1 MPQSTTTGVVVEIK
15 ADMEFLNAAGK
26 AYKGTRFTYS
36 DDRSGD
42 IKAQKF
48 HENVMKYS
56 PEVAKGLNTLVKD
69 DEFTMVKEKK
79 DGSDFWNAISISKGR
94 DTGVV
99 NTAQAQ
105 AAPAAAAGKGHSKP
119 YVSTYET
126 KEERAIRQ
134 RLIVAQSSL
143 TTAINCL
150 SDKDKLSE
158 KKVFAT
164 AENIFQWVMDHK
176 EEKAVADDE
185 VEMGE
190 LD

>member
-1 MPQSTTTGVVVEIK
+1 MPQSVSTGIVVEIK
-15 ADMEFLNAAGK
+15 KDMEFTNAAGK
-26 AYKGTRFTYS
+26 TYKGVRFTYS
-36 DDRSGD
+36 DDKTGD

-56 PEVAKGLNTLVKD
+56 PDVAKGINTLVKD

-79 DGSDFWNAISISKGR
+79 DGSDFWNAISINKGR

-99 NTAQAQ
+99 NNAVVPQVAGK
-105 AAPAAAAGKGHSKP
+105 AAAKP
-119 YVSTYET
+119 FVSTYET
-126 KEERAIRQ
+126 PIERAIRQ

-143 TTAINCL
+143 STAIGCL
-150 SDKDKLSE
+150 SEKDKLNE

-164 AENIFQWVMDHK
+164 AENIFQWVMNHK
-176 EEKAVADDE
+176 EETKVDDE

-190 LD
+190 MT

>member
-99 NTAQAQ
+99 NTAAPTAGK
-105 AAPAAAAGKGHSKP
+105 AAPTKP
-119 YVSTYET
+119 VVSTYET

-143 TTAINCL
+143 STAIGCL

-164 AENIFQWVMDHK
+164 AENIFQWVMNHK
-176 EEKAVADDE
+176 EEVVDGND

-190 LD
+190 MT

>member
-79 DGSDFWNAISISKGR
+79 EGSDFWNAISISKGR

-99 NTAQAQ
+99 NTAAPTAGK
-105 AAPAAAAGKGHSKP
+105 AAPTKP
-119 YVSTYET
+119 FVSTYET

-143 TTAINCL
+143 STAIGCL

-164 AENIFQWVMDHK
+164 AENIFQWVMTHK
-176 EEKAVADDE
+176 EEVVDGND

-190 LD
+190 MT

>member
-79 DGSDFWNAISISKGR
+79 EGSDFWNAISISKGR

-99 NTAQAQ
+99 
-105 AAPAAAAGKGHSKP
+105 
-119 YVSTYET
+119 
-126 KEERAIRQ
+126 
-134 RLIVAQSSL
+134 
-143 TTAINCL
+143 
-150 SDKDKLSE
+150 DKDKLSE

-164 AENIFQWVMDHK
+164 AENIFQWVMNHK
-176 EEKAVADDE
+176 EEVVDGND

-190 LD
+190 MT

>member
-99 NTAQAQ
+99 NTAATPTAGK
-105 AAPAAAAGKGHSKP
+105 AAPTKP
-119 YVSTYET
+119 FVSTYET

-143 TTAINCL
+143 TAAINCL
-150 SDKDKLSE
+150 SEKDKLIE
-158 KKVFAT
+158 KKVFNT
-164 AENIFQWVMDHK
+164 AQNIFQWVMDHGD
-176 EEKAVADDE
+176 APQANDE

-190 LD
+190 MT

>member
-1 MPQSTTTGVVVEIK
+1 MPQSISTGIVVEIK
-15 ADMEFLNAAGK
+15 KDMEFTNAAGK
-26 AYKGTRFTYS
+26 TYKGVRFTYS
-36 DDRSGD
+36 DDKTGD

-56 PEVAKGLNTLVKD
+56 PEVAKGINTLVKD
-69 DEFTMVKEKK
+69 DEFTMIKEKK
-79 DGSDFWNAISISKGR
+79 EGSDFWNAISITKGR

-99 NTAQAQ
+99 NTA
-105 AAPAAAAGKGHSKP
+105 APQAAGKSAAKP

-143 TTAINCL
+143 STAIGCL
-150 SDKDKLSE
+150 SDKEKLNE

-164 AENIFQWVMDHK
+164 AENIFQWVMNHK
-176 EEKAVADDE
+176 EEDATTADE

-190 LD
+190 MT

>member
-1 MPQSTTTGVVVEIK
+1 MPQSTTTGVVVEVK
-15 ADMEFLNAAGK
+15 KDMEFTNAAGK
-26 AYKGTRFTYS
+26 AYKGVRFTYS
-36 DDRSGD
+36 DDKSGD

-56 PEVAKGLNTLVKD
+56 PEVARGLNSLVKD

-79 DGSDFWNAISISKGR
+79 EGSDFWNAISITKGR

-99 NTAQAQ
+99 NNAS

-164 AENIFQWVMDHK
+164 AENIFQWVMNHK